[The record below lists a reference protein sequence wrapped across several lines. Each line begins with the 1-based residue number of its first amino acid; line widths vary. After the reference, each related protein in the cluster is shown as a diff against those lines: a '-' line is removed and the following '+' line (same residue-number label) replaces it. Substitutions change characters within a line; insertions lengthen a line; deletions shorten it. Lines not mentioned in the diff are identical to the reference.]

1 MTTSRPAAWWDELA
15 RRITE
20 RTGFVV
26 RERDVKK
33 LDQVIDRELQRVPTG
48 LWGDYLRLLDSQ
60 SMRSPAWQGVLN
72 YILIGETYMF
82 RHTQQYDFLAE
93 NVLNGQKGPMKCWS
107 AGCATGEEAFTLS
120 IVFQE
125 KGHQAYEIVAS
136 DISLAALR
144 SAATGKATL
153 RKGVHEA
160 RLAPWTQ
167 RGNDGW
173 YVVEP
178 VRSHIK
184 WEWCNLVEAEELVAR
199 HGPFDVIMCRNVLIY
214 FDDRSVEK
222 ALEIFDRA
230 LAPDGWLVL
239 GHAESLLFRKT
250 SFRMVADGLAY
261 TRFKESAKMLSRAA
275 QIPTPAAD
283 RRTKPRPEL
292 PPDDETPEV
301 IIKRAV
307 SLEQQNRIV
316 EAAHLLRKLLQRDK
330 NNMMARLSLSGIYR
344 RSGQIDAAEAE
355 LIKLSR
361 QLDGR
366 PDDEPV
372 AGGDGLTI
380 GALRGFVTP
389 YAAEDEG

>member
-1 MTTSRPAAWWDELA
+1 MTSSRPAGWWNELA
-15 RRITE
+15 LRITK

-33 LDQVIDRELQRVPTG
+33 LDQVIDRELQRTPSG
-48 LWGDYLRLLDSQ
+48 LWTDYLKLLDSQ
-60 SMRSPAWQGVLN
+60 TLRSPAWQSMLN

-82 RHTQQYDFLAE
+82 RHTQQFDFLADTI
-93 NVLNGQKGPMKCWS
+93 LNDQKSSMKCWS
-107 AGCATGEEAFTLS
+107 AGCATGEEPFTMS

-125 KGHQAYEIVAS
+125 KGHQAFEIVAS
-136 DISLAALR
+136 DISLTSLR
-144 SAATGKATL
+144 SAATGKVTL
-153 RKGVHEA
+153 RKGVHEH

-173 YVVEP
+173 YVVES
-178 VRSHIK
+178 VRSKIK
-184 WEWCNLVEAEELVAR
+184 WEWCNLVEADELVAR

-214 FDDRSVEK
+214 FDDPSVERT
-222 ALEIFDRA
+222 LEIFDKA

-261 TRFKESAKMLSRAA
+261 TRHKEPAKHRPALHSPTGSAVE
-275 QIPTPAAD
+275 
-283 RRTKPRPEL
+283 RRKKPRPE
-292 PPDDETPEV
+292 PPPEDISPEAV
-301 IIKRAV
+301 IKKAV

-316 EAAHLLRKLLQRDK
+316 EAGHLLRKLLQKDK
-330 NNMMARLSLSGIYR
+330 NNLMARLSLSGIYR

-355 LIKLSR
+355 LIKLAR

-366 PDDEPV
+366 NDNERVP
-372 AGGDGLTI
+372 GGDGLTI

-389 YAAEDEG
+389 YVSGDEE